1 MAILDDISVQ
11 RLSQVN
17 LDLAIRIKRLSEICP
32 IPFRVVQG
40 LRSSQAQAALY
51 AQGRTAP
58 GEIVTHAPPGFS
70 WHEYGLAVDIV
81 PMIAGAPNW
90 GLEDANHQILQRW
103 LDIRAAAESVGLVS
117 GSRWHSPDWPHL
129 QLTGKFPVS
138 PSPEARTLLAK
149 DGISAVWAAAGLSG
163 AWPDNYGILDV

>member
-1 MAILDDISVQ
+1 MDGVSNL

-17 LDLAIRIKRLSEICP
+17 PELATRIQRLSEISV

-51 AQGRTAP
+51 AQGRTTP
-58 GEIVTHAPPGFS
+58 GAIVTNAPPGFS

-81 PMIAGAPNW
+81 PLVDGEPDWTLEGENHVILPRWIGLRDAG
-90 GLEDANHQILQRW
+90 
-103 LDIRAAAESVGLVS
+103 ESLGLVS

-129 QLTGKFPVS
+129 QLTGIYPVS
-138 PSPEARTLLAK
+138 PSPEARQTLAQ
-149 DGISAVWAAAGLSG
+149 DGISAVWARAELGG
-163 AWPDNYGILDV
+163 AVPDLDGEISV